1 MTGLI
6 PPSHAEVT
14 SSGYTWLDE
23 DGIIIA
29 VGSNH
34 QLHTLEHAIENTKIN
49 AKLAGD
55 VRRPFLI
62 DMNKVKSMSREARE
76 YYAGPEPQKIITAV
90 AILTSSSVGKA
101 VANFFLMLTRP
112 SVPTRMFT
120 GFDEAKAWLLQYKE
134 NAPGQ
139 LAEQKDVA

>member
-1 MTGLI
+1 MAGLT
-6 PPSHAEVT
+6 PPSDATVT
-14 SSGYTWLDE
+14 SSGYMWLDE

-29 VGSNH
+29 IGADH
-34 QLHTLEHAIENTKIN
+34 QLHTLEHAIENTKMN
-49 AKLAGD
+49 AKLAGG

-90 AILTSSSVGKA
+90 GILTNSSVGKA
-101 VANFFLMLTRP
+101 VANFFLLLTKP

-120 GFDEAKAWLLQYKE
+120 DFEEAKAWLLQHKE
-134 NAPGQ
+134 NSSSLQ
-139 LAEQKDVA
+139 EVKSIV